1 MVLPEYSSGEA
12 TGLKRQP
19 MRNCIASQINGA
31 LLASSGHDP
40 HPAQSQNTAFAQTG
54 L

>member
-1 MVLPEYSSGEA
+1 M
-12 TGLKRQP
+12 KRQP

-31 LLASSGHDP
+31 LPASSEHDP
-40 HPAQSQNTAFAQTG
+40 HPAQAQNAAFAQTG